1 MKKNIL
7 LCCVC
12 FLVFLSCKNE
22 VPIEEPPSVIP
33 EENVNNEEKNK
44 TYLEIKNQSQ
54 FDVNIYFTA
63 PSEDSLWLK
72 VPTGKTVKKEIS
84 PSQTEAGD
92 SVYIEY
98 EYVVGNIV
106 IPYYNPKSNDCIK
119 ILPIY
124 ENEINTINLSKISS
138 FSSDSTYLIIQNES
152 SDAVF
157 LSESR
162 SSIVYPY
169 LSKDQWIKP
178 NQDVIYDI
186 TGNLN
191 INNYY
196 IGNGLSDVKLDINNI
211 VAGNIYVLRYSSESI
226 SLLSIVPLDLSIQDK
241 IWKVSL
247 SQDVGKTL
255 LAGHFTSRKN
265 PSDGYMLFGR
275 QVYSNDEE
283 LINNSVPYYAFIDSK
298 GNILEENTILFKDNL
313 LDAQVRR
320 VIDSGE
326 YVLACGEK
334 VSSDNITSAFVMGM
348 NGLSVYD
355 DILVGD
361 KNVVASVQTMIQN
374 GNDSFCVLAYK
385 DKYSEDEE
393 YLCSTVSLIKLSVDS
408 YFSVSSE
415 LLWESEEEVDLWA
428 YDVIYDEFSNT
439 FVVLTWNDDKGYT
452 KLFFIDG
459 TSGTETFDSVILEMY
474 ELQTT
479 VKNSDGKV
487 FLCGAF
493 INQITNA
500 REACFME
507 LNVSTGT
514 IVNNNP
520 TTFPSK
526 NKKLSSYFND
536 IIFKD
541 NYVILGGST
550 DYLNA
555 GELDDCIPY
564 FVAYDISKNK
574 IIWEQRFDDLEGY
587 VVYSCNAS
595 NLSFIYELYNYNTL
609 HSYVVSAGLLG
620 EIPSETKLT
629 LPYSSTISEVE
640 TPDVSVYFYENAT
653 SEEDSHYKEAIFK
666 YGDEIT
672 LDDLEKYPPTSF
684 SDGYE
689 ILGWYEWG
697 CEAEEE
703 IVFPYKLNSLLLN
716 IYPKIALSA
725 PKNLSGFALSNS
737 EIYLE
742 WNANPAATNYDI
754 YINDTLFATTSST
767 KYTVIGLNP
776 KTTYKVYVVASN
788 GNDRSKSSDLI
799 QVTTTTYYRGDINQ
813 VPSSAFRMRNNIWY
827 YNTLQD
833 VDVHYYFMFLDA
845 GNTYEIVWCDSNDGS
860 EVLAEEGLYPYADV
874 VVNMY
879 LAGETNSSK
888 FNCFE
893 INSGYTDPYQITPSE
908 SGYYVVEVVGNS
920 KSRGYYLVGY
930 VQIDSINQYGLLLS
944 GDIAGDISDAGL
956 PLVYEGEGIYTL
968 TFTYENNMKQ
978 WGSPLGTCQF
988 KIRTVAGSWEDVSY
1002 GLSSKHPVING
1013 GEVPCIEVPDSNF
1026 IVDGFI
1032 VGTTYKITVRC
1043 TSTGEVFVK
1052 INTV

>member
-1 MKKNIL
+1 MRKIIL
-7 LCCVC
+7 MWCIF
-12 FLVFLSCKNE
+12 FLVFLGCENE
-22 VPIEEPPSVIP
+22 TSFEEPTTVIP
-33 EENVNNEEKNK
+33 EEENK

-54 FDVNIYFTA
+54 FDVNIYFNA
-63 PSEDSLWLK
+63 PSADSLWLK
-72 VPTGKTVKKEIS
+72 VPTGGTVKKEIN

-98 EYVVGNIV
+98 EYVVGNVI
-106 IPYYNPKSNDCIK
+106 IPYCNPNNSDCLK

-124 ENEINTINLSKISS
+124 ENKINTINLSKISS
-138 FSSDSTYLIIQNES
+138 FSTDNTYIIIQNES
-152 SDAVF
+152 SNAVF

-162 SSIVYPY
+162 STPIYPY
-169 LSKDQWIKP
+169 SSNDQWIKP

-186 TGNLN
+186 TDNLN
-191 INNYY
+191 LDNYY
-196 IGNGLSDVKLDINNI
+196 IGNGLVDIKLDINNI
-211 VAGNIYVLRYSSESI
+211 TAGNIYVLRYCSESI
-226 SLLSIVPLDLSIQDK
+226 SLLSIVPLDISLQEK
-241 IWKVSL
+241 IWKLSL

-265 PSDGYMLFGR
+265 SSDGYMLFGR
-275 QVYSNDEE
+275 QVYSADEE

-298 GNILEENTILFKDNL
+298 GNILEEDIIPLKDNP
-313 LDAQVRR
+313 LDVKVRR
-320 VIDSGE
+320 VIDTGD
-326 YVLACGEK
+326 YILACGEK
-334 VSSDNITSAFVMGM
+334 ISSENITSAFVMGID
-348 NGLSVYD
+348 GLSIYD
-355 DILVGD
+355 DILIGD
-361 KNVVASVQTMIQN
+361 EKVVASVQTMIQN
-374 GNDSFCVLAYK
+374 DKDSFCVLAYK

-393 YLCSTVSLIKLSVDS
+393 YLCSTVSLIKVSIDNYSSV
-408 YFSVSSE
+408 FSEV
-415 LLWESEEEVDLWA
+415 LWESGEEKDLYA
-428 YDVIYDEFSNT
+428 YDVVYDENSDT
-439 FVVLTWNDDKGYT
+439 FVVLTWNDEKEHT

-459 TSGTETFDSVILEMY
+459 TSGSEKFDALILDMY
-474 ELQTT
+474 EFQTT
-479 VKNSDGKV
+479 VKHADGKV

-493 INQITNA
+493 INQITDS

-564 FVAYDISKNK
+564 LVAYDISKNK

-653 SEEDSHYKEAIFK
+653 SEEDSYYEEANFK

-725 PKNLSGFALSNS
+725 PKNLSGIALSNS

-754 YINDTLFATTSST
+754 YINDTLVGTTSST
-767 KYTVIGLNP
+767 KYTVIFLDP

-813 VPSSAFRMRNNIWY
+813 VPSSAFRMRNRIWY
-827 YNTLQD
+827 YNILQD

-845 GNTYEIVWCDSNDGS
+845 GNTYEITWCDSNDGS
-860 EVLAEEGLYPYADV
+860 EILESDGFYSNADV
-874 VVNMY
+874 TVSVY
-879 LAGETNSSK
+879 RAGETNSSK

-920 KSRGYYLVGY
+920 KSRGHYLVGY

-968 TFTYENNMKQ
+968 QFTYQKSMNA
-978 WGSPLGTCQF
+978 WGSPAGTCQF
-988 KIRTVAGSWEDVSY
+988 KIRTVAGSWEYVSY

-1013 GEVPCIEVPDSNF
+1013 GEVPCIEVQDSNF

-1043 TSTGEVFVK
+1043 TSEGLVYLK
-1052 INTV
+1052 INTVG

>member
-1 MKKNIL
+1 MRKIIL
-7 LCCVC
+7 MWCIF
-12 FLVFLSCKNE
+12 FLVFLGCENE
-22 VPIEEPPSVIP
+22 TSFEEPTTVIP
-33 EENVNNEEKNK
+33 EEENK

-54 FDVNIYFTA
+54 FDVNIYFNA
-63 PSEDSLWLK
+63 PSADSLWLK
-72 VPTGKTVKKEIS
+72 VPTGGTVKKEIN

-98 EYVVGNIV
+98 EYVVGNVI
-106 IPYYNPKSNDCIK
+106 IPYCNPNNSDCLK

-124 ENEINTINLSKISS
+124 ENKVNTINLSKISS
-138 FSSDSTYLIIQNES
+138 FSTDNTYIIIQNES
-152 SDAVF
+152 SNAVF

-162 SSIVYPY
+162 STPIYPY
-169 LSKDQWIKP
+169 SSNDQWIKP

-186 TGNLN
+186 TDNLN
-191 INNYY
+191 LDNYY
-196 IGNGLSDVKLDINNI
+196 IGNGLVDIKLDINNI
-211 VAGNIYVLRYSSESI
+211 TAGNIYVLRYCSESI
-226 SLLSIVPLDLSIQDK
+226 SLLSIVPLDISLQEK
-241 IWKVSL
+241 IWKLSL

-265 PSDGYMLFGR
+265 SSDGYMLFGR
-275 QVYSNDEE
+275 QVYSADEE

-298 GNILEENTILFKDNL
+298 GNILEEDIIPLKDNP
-313 LDAQVRR
+313 LDVKVRR
-320 VIDSGE
+320 VIDTGD
-326 YVLACGEK
+326 YILACGEK
-334 VSSDNITSAFVMGM
+334 ISSENITSAFVMGID
-348 NGLSVYD
+348 GLSIYD
-355 DILVGD
+355 DILIGD
-361 KNVVASVQTMIQN
+361 EKVVASVQTMIQN
-374 GNDSFCVLAYK
+374 DKDSFCVLAYK

-393 YLCSTVSLIKLSVDS
+393 YLCSTVSLIKVSIDNYSSV
-408 YFSVSSE
+408 FSEV
-415 LLWESEEEVDLWA
+415 LWESGEEKDLYA
-428 YDVIYDEFSNT
+428 YDVVYDENSDT
-439 FVVLTWNDDKGYT
+439 FVVLTWNDEKEHT

-459 TSGTETFDSVILEMY
+459 TSGSEKFDALILDMY
-474 ELQTT
+474 EFQTT
-479 VKNSDGKV
+479 VKHADGKV

-493 INQITNA
+493 INQITDS

-564 FVAYDISKNK
+564 LVAYDISKNK

-640 TPDVSVYFYENAT
+640 TPDVSVYFYENTT
-653 SEEDSHYKEAIFK
+653 SEEDSYYEEANFK

-725 PKNLSGFALSNS
+725 PKNLSGIALSNS

-754 YINDTLFATTSST
+754 YINDTLVGTTSST

-827 YNTLQD
+827 YSILQD

-845 GNTYEIVWCDSNDGS
+845 GNTYEIKWCDSNDGS
-860 EVLAEEGLYPYADV
+860 EILESDGFYSNADV
-874 VVNMY
+874 TVSVY
-879 LAGETNSSK
+879 RAGETNSSK
-888 FNCFE
+888 FNCYRK
-893 INSGYTDPYQITPSE
+893 NDGYAEPLQITPSE
-908 SGYYVVEVVGNS
+908 SGYYVIEISKNS
-920 KSRGYYLVGY
+920 QLSGGYYFVSY
-930 VQIDSINQYGLLLS
+930 TETKSVNKYGILLS

-968 TFTYENNMKQ
+968 QFTYQKSMNA
-978 WGSPLGTCQF
+978 WGSPAGTCQF
-988 KIRTVAGSWEDVSY
+988 KIRTVAGSWEYVSY

-1013 GEVPCIEVPDSNF
+1013 GEVPCIEVQDSNF

-1043 TSTGEVFVK
+1043 TSEGLVYLK
-1052 INTV
+1052 INTVG

>member
-1 MKKNIL
+1 MNLTKKIFITFI
-7 LCCVC
+7 
-12 FLVFLSCKNE
+12 FLFFFFLGCKQEVEIPNNDDDIELPPVVEEPSDNVKFVNQTDLIVRVFTDPLEGNLVSELKEKAIFSCK
-22 VPIEEPPSVIP
+22 VDVIETGNVFYYKYYLELENIIIPYGSGENVVDLQQDKLITINIP
-33 EENVNNEEKNK
+33 EPKELTTNK
-44 TYLEIKNQSQ
+44 
-54 FDVNIYFTA
+54 
-63 PSEDSLWLK
+63 
-72 VPTGKTVKKEIS
+72 
-84 PSQTEAGD
+84 
-92 SVYIEY
+92 
-98 EYVVGNIV
+98 NIV
-106 IPYYNPKSNDCIK
+106 IMENVSESAIAFGFGASELLPENKTSTLINSGEYGIYLLKDNNDLGNYK
-119 ILPIY
+119 VFDTGK
-124 ENEINTINLSKISS
+124 EI
-138 FSSDSTYLIIQNES
+138 
-152 SDAVF
+152 A
-157 LSESR
+157 LSEYKTNDKGYIYSFR
-162 SSIVYPY
+162 YTGKDISLY
-169 LSKDQWIKP
+169 SK
-178 NQDVIYDI
+178 
-186 TGNLN
+186 T
-191 INNYY
+191 
-196 IGNGLSDVKLDINNI
+196 SLDIS
-211 VAGNIYVLRYSSESI
+211 LRE
-226 SLLSIVPLDLSIQDK
+226 K
-241 IWKVSL
+241 IWKLSL

-275 QVYSNDEE
+275 QVYSNDED
-283 LINNSVPYYAFIDSK
+283 LIDNSIPYYVFLDSN
-298 GNILEENTILFKDNL
+298 GDILDEQTISFKDNP
-313 LDAQVRR
+313 LDVKVRR
-320 VIDSGE
+320 VIDSGD
-326 YVLACGEK
+326 YILACGEK
-334 VSSDNITSAFVMGM
+334 LSSENISSAFIIGIE
-348 NGLSVYD
+348 GLSVYA

-361 KNVVASVQTMIQN
+361 KNVVASAQTMVQKE
-374 GNDSFCVLAYK
+374 DDCFCVLTYK
-385 DKYSEDEE
+385 DKYSENDE
-393 YLCSTVSLIKLSVDS
+393 YLSSSVALVEFTVDS
-408 YFSVSSE
+408 YSSVSSKI
-415 LLWESEEEVDLWA
+415 LWESSDEKDLWA
-428 YDVIYDEFSNT
+428 YDLTYDESSDT
-439 FVVLTWNDDKGYT
+439 YAVLTWNDEKQYT

-459 TSGTETFDSVILEMY
+459 SSGTEKFDNILLNTY
-474 ELQTT
+474 AFS
-479 VKNSDGKV
+479 KISKSIDGKV
-487 FLCGAF
+487 ILCGSF
-493 INQITNA
+493 INQLTDS
-500 REACFME
+500 REACFIE
-507 LNVSTGT
+507 IDVSTGT
-514 IVNNNP
+514 SVNNFP
-520 TTFPSK
+520 KTFPCK
-526 NKKLSSYFND
+526 DKKLSSYFND
-536 IIFKD
+536 VIFKND
-541 NYVILGGST
+541 YIVLVGCT
-550 DYLNA
+550 DYLYS
-555 GELDDCIPY
+555 GEFDDTIPY
-564 FVAYDISKNK
+564 LVAYDISKDK
-574 IIWEQRFDDLEGY
+574 VIWEQRFDNLKGY
-587 VVYSCNAS
+587 EVYSCNNT
-595 NLSFIYELYNYNTL
+595 NLSFIYELYNSNTM
-609 HSYVVSAGLLG
+609 HSYIVSAGLLG
-620 EIPSETKLT
+620 EIPEETKLT

-703 IVFPYKLNSLLLN
+703 IVFPYKLNSTSLTL
-716 IYPKIALSA
+716 YPKICLSA

>member
-1 MKKNIL
+1 M
-7 LCCVC
+7 
-12 FLVFLSCKNE
+12 
-22 VPIEEPPSVIP
+22 
-33 EENVNNEEKNK
+33 
-44 TYLEIKNQSQ
+44 
-54 FDVNIYFTA
+54 
-63 PSEDSLWLK
+63 
-72 VPTGKTVKKEIS
+72 
-84 PSQTEAGD
+84 
-92 SVYIEY
+92 
-98 EYVVGNIV
+98 
-106 IPYYNPKSNDCIK
+106 K

-124 ENEINTINLSKISS
+124 ENKVNTINLSKISS
-138 FSSDSTYLIIQNES
+138 FSTDNTYIIIQNES
-152 SDAVF
+152 SNAVF

-162 SSIVYPY
+162 STPIYPY
-169 LSKDQWIKP
+169 SSNDQWIKP

-186 TGNLN
+186 TDNLN
-191 INNYY
+191 LDNYY
-196 IGNGLSDVKLDINNI
+196 IGNGLVDTKLDINNI
-211 VAGNIYVLRYSSESI
+211 TAGNIYVLRYCSESI
-226 SLLSIVPLDLSIQDK
+226 SLLSIVPLDISLQEK
-241 IWKVSL
+241 IWKLSL

-265 PSDGYMLFGR
+265 QSDGYMLFGR
-275 QVYSNDEE
+275 QVYSADEE
-283 LINNSVPYYAFIDSK
+283 LINNSIPYYVFLDSN
-298 GNILEENTILFKDNL
+298 GDILDEQTISFKDNP
-313 LDAQVRR
+313 LDVKVRR
-320 VIDSGE
+320 VIDTGD
-326 YVLACGEK
+326 YILACGEK
-334 VSSDNITSAFVMGM
+334 ISSENITSAFVMGID
-348 NGLSVYD
+348 GLSIYD
-355 DILVGD
+355 NILIGD
-361 KNVVASVQTMIQN
+361 EKVVASVQTMIQN
-374 GNDSFCVLAYK
+374 DKDSFCVLAYK

-393 YLCSTVSLIKLSVDS
+393 YLCSTVSLIKVSIDNYSSV
-408 YFSVSSE
+408 FSEV
-415 LLWESEEEVDLWA
+415 LWESGEEKDLYA
-428 YDVIYDEFSNT
+428 YDVVYDENSDT
-439 FVVLTWNDDKGYT
+439 FVVLTWNDEKEHT

-459 TSGTETFDSVILEMY
+459 TSGSEKFDALILDMY
-474 ELQTT
+474 EFQTT
-479 VKNSDGKV
+479 VKHADGKV

-493 INQITNA
+493 INQITDS

-564 FVAYDISKNK
+564 LVAYDISKNK

-620 EIPSETKLT
+620 EIPSETKFT

-653 SEEDSHYKEAIFK
+653 SEEDSYYEEVNFK

-725 PKNLSGFALSNS
+725 PKKLSGIALSNS

-845 GNTYEIVWCDSNDGS
+845 GNTYEIEWCDSNDGS
-860 EVLAEEGLYPYADV
+860 EILESNGFYSNADV
-874 VVNMY
+874 TVSVY
-879 LAGETNSSK
+879 RAGETNSSK
-888 FNCFE
+888 FICYRKND
-893 INSGYTDPYQITPSE
+893 GYAEPLQITPSE
-908 SGYYVVEVVGNS
+908 SGYYVIEISKNS
-920 KSRGYYLVGY
+920 QLSDGYYFVSY
-930 VQIDSINQYGLLLS
+930 TETKSVNKYGILLS
-944 GDIAGDISDAGL
+944 GDITGDMSDPGL

-968 TFTYENNMKQ
+968 QFTYQKSMNA
-978 WGSPLGTCQF
+978 WGSPAGTCQF
-988 KIRTVAGSWEDVSY
+988 KIRTIAGSWETGSY
-1002 GLSSKHPVING
+1002 GVVNNQPVING
-1013 GEVPCIEVPDSNF
+1013 LEVSCDVIEDSNF

-1032 VGTTYKITVRC
+1032 VGTIYKITVRC
-1043 TSTGEVFVK
+1043 TSEGLVYLK
-1052 INTV
+1052 INTVG